1 MSIENVKM
9 TLTWVLMVNLAVA
22 LDGNE
27 CTHFT
32 YFKGIHN
39 GTCDRAIGWAEWIY
53 FPNMFGDRTYEDFDN
68 RITSV
73 YNSGVMTEQDM
84 KHFCYFIFPSC
95 KANQRKI
102 RRPGKSSPSY
112 ASKFPLGRL
121 KRQKRR
127 FTGLATPAPGSLGAR
142 DQSTCDVTNSP
153 SWVCP
158 RPFKKNCGRIARAER
173 LITRNHGTIT

>member
-1 MSIENVKM
+1 MNALSMSIENVKM

-73 YNSGVMTEQDM
+73 ANSGVMTEQDM
-84 KHFCYFIFPSC
+84 KHFCHFIFPSC
-95 KANQRKI
+95 KENPRKI
-102 RRPGKSSPSY
+102 KRPGKSPPSLM
-112 ASKFPLGRL
+112 SEFPLAQSYRQRL
-121 KRQKRR
+121 R
-127 FTGLATPAPGSLGAR
+127 
-142 DQSTCDVTNSP
+142 STNQ
-153 SWVCP
+153 
-158 RPFKKNCGRIARAER
+158 A
-173 LITRNHGTIT
+173 ITALD